1 MVRHLPFQTQ
11 QALDII
17 VSGTKNPPYFPAV
30 YVSVEDSVIVAINSL
45 FGKAEWCI
53 CTKNFVS

>member
-30 YVSVEDSVIVAINSL
+30 YVSVEDIDIVAL
-45 FGKAEWCI
+45 FRIEI
-53 CTKNFVS
+53 CSFNNELSVD